1 MRKFVVCL
9 FTALGLSSAASADT
23 TLFFDDFESSAQGL
37 NTTPSNWA
45 LISGTVDVLGGGVFG
60 GFCSNGTNCVD
71 LDGSSNAAGAINS
84 LATFDLD
91 AQTTYTLS
99 FDYTNN
105 GNGTN
110 TLNWGLATLS
120 ETLVVTGP
128 SNPYASASATFT
140 GQSALNAAIIF
151 SHEGA
156 DNQGVIIDNV
166 RLTASVAPVPLP
178 AAGLL
183 LLGGIGGLVALRRKR
198 AVA

>member
-1 MRKFVVCL
+1 ML
-9 FTALGLSSAASADT
+9 GLLTALGLAGAASADT
-23 TLFFDDFESSAQGL
+23 TLFFDDFETATLGL

-45 LISGTVDVLGGGVFG
+45 LISGTVDVLGPGTFG

-71 LDGSSNAAGAINS
+71 LDGSSGTAGAINS
-84 LATFDLD
+84 IASFNLD

-105 GNGTN
+105 GTGTN
-110 TLNWGLATLS
+110 TLNWGLSSLS
-120 ETLVVTGP
+120 ETLVVSGP
-128 SNPYASASATFT
+128 SVPYSSTSATFS
-140 GQSALNAAIIF
+140 GLALQNASIIF
-151 SHEGA
+151 SHEGG

-183 LLGGIGGLVALRRKR
+183 LLGGLGGLVVMRRKGMSPQT
-198 AVA
+198 